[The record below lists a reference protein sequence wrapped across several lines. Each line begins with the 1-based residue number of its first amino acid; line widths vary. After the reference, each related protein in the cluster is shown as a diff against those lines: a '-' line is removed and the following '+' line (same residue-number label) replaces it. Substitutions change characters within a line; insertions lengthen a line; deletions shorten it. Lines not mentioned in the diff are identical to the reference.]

1 MNFKWMPELEQPYGY
16 PLLMTCMLSLCGY
29 LYGGCGAPA
38 GSSPKL

>member
-29 LYGGCGAPA
+29 LYWRLRRA
-38 GSSPKL
+38 GWI